1 MTSNRH
7 ENCACAEYYP
17 SDLKVWEIRMNGK
30 NFFCIRC
37 NMLVSSEK
45 WKGGI
50 VKFGNRQKYKEY
62 YECPC
67 CGYRM
72 RKSRRNKKQQ
82 VESIQHQVAHP
93 ELHYPQALKVLPS
106 KIKLLEENVL
116 VPRIA

>member
-7 ENCACAEYYP
+7 DNCACDDYYP
-17 SDLKVWEIRMNGK
+17 SDLKVWEIRMNGD

-37 NMLVSSEK
+37 CKLVSSKK
-45 WKGGI
+45 WKGGV
-50 VKFGNRQKYKEY
+50 VKFNNRQKYKPY
-62 YECPC
+62 YCCPC

-72 RKSRRNKKQQ
+72 RNSRRNKKQQ
-82 VESIQHQVAHP
+82 VESIEHQMKYP
-93 ELHYPQALKVLPS
+93 ELHDQRALKTLPS